1 MMCGMKPARLIELL
15 SRGDELPVQWLLKER
30 RRDRS
35 EENHDVMDEQV
46 QLVRPA
52 VAVDK
57 QAPMQLT
64 KKSLKQASQAM
75 DDGSGGSQ
83 TWGG

>member
-1 MMCGMKPARLIELL
+1 MWG
-15 SRGDELPVQWLLKER
+15 
-30 RRDRS
+30 
-35 EENHDVMDEQV
+35 EEKHDVMDEQV
-46 QLVRPA
+46 KLVRPA
-52 VAVDK
+52 IAADSVAVDK

-75 DDGSGGSQ
+75 DDYSGGFQ